1 MIVRFYRST
10 GKAALRE
17 MLTPLIN
24 NILEQKDLH
33 ININPVEVYKQWIVS
48 EKKISQFS
56 RCVLSSFATMK

>member
-56 RCVLSSFATMK
+56 CCVLSSFAAIK

>member
-48 EKKISQFS
+48 QKKKKEKSQFS
-56 RCVLSSFATMK
+56 RFASIK

>member
-24 NILEQKDLH
+24 NILDQKDLH

-48 EKKISQFS
+48 EKEIAVSFL
-56 RCVLSSFATMK
+56 CVL